1 MYPPATAPAPALSH
15 LYIVVSYLLA
25 NRLVQAVNVN
35 LVRKRRRL
43 CEMAFMGGGGGGID
57 FMHGRSLTTKDPR
70 MRAMPRRSTSGFH
83 RAGIRHRVHQA

>member
-1 MYPPATAPAPALSH
+1 MQPCNHAHRRVTAVYPPATAPAPALSH

-43 CEMAFMGGGGGGID
+43 CEMAFMGGGGGGY
-57 FMHGRSLTTKDPR
+57 
-70 MRAMPRRSTSGFH
+70 
-83 RAGIRHRVHQA
+83 